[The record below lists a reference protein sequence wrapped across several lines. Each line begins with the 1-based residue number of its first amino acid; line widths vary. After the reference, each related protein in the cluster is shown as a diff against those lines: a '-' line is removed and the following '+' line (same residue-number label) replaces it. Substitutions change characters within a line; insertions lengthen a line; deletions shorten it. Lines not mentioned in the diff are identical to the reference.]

1 MSGLAVYPGSFD
13 PITNGHIGIIQRA
26 LCVFDRL
33 IVAVAINA
41 RKRTLFTVEEREKLL
56 EKTFK
61 GDSRISVD
69 AFSGLTVEYA
79 RNVGAKAIL
88 RGLRAVADFEYE
100 LQMANMN
107 KKLYP
112 DVETLFMMTGEE
124 YFFVSSRSVKEV
136 ASLNG
141 NIDFLVPPHVAVAL
155 RKKYGFQTTNQ
166 GQRKGRGK

>member
-26 LCVFDRL
+26 LRVFDRL

-41 RKRTLFTVEEREKLL
+41 RKKTLFTVEERSKMLV
-56 EKTFK
+56 KTFK
-61 GDSRISVD
+61 GDARISVD
-69 AFSGLTVEYA
+69 AFRGLTVEYA

-100 LQMANMN
+100 FQMANMN

-155 RKKYGFQTTNQ
+155 RKKYGIRA
-166 GQRKGRGK
+166 GSRERRKK